1 MREIADRLFSGMI
14 LVCALFLSACASTPE
29 EDPAEREEV
38 LFPELRNKRPYQ
50 RDQAPAEIIDYDG
63 LQRSLGLSRGLS
75 EYGYQEKDF
84 ATCDVGYGYSSTHR
98 CRKNIFV
105 VIQIQLLCRDSE
117 GTVST
122 TLRYDDMTPLT
133 NRSISW
139 ELAGDR
145 GTLTLDG
152 QGRGQIRS
160 IFAATPREKR
170 LKISTQN
177 DFLYMQAGAIRRVV
191 TPQKWCR

>member
-1 MREIADRLFSGMI
+1 MRGIADRLFRVLI
-14 LVCALFLSACASTPE
+14 FAFALTLSACASTPE
-29 EDPAEREEV
+29 EDSTQQDEV
-38 LFPELRNKRPYQ
+38 LFPELRNKRPYE
-50 RDQAPAEIIDYDG
+50 REQAPAEIIDYDG

-75 EYGYQEKDF
+75 DYGYQEKDF

-98 CRKNIFV
+98 CRKNLFV

-133 NRSISW
+133 NRTIRW
-139 ELAGDR
+139 EFAGDR
-145 GTLTLDG
+145 GSLVLDG

-160 IFAATPREKR
+160 IFASTPREKR
-170 LKISTQN
+170 LKIATQN
-177 DFLYMQAGAIRRVV
+177 DFLYMQAGAIRRVI
-191 TPQKWCR
+191 TPKNWCR